1 MKNKLTVPILF
12 AVAAIY
18 DGVLGLAFLFFG
30 PSLFEHFNVPP
41 PNHFGYLHFGAAILL
56 VFTIMFI
63 KIASNPVENKNL
75 IPFGI
80 LLKISY
86 CGVIFYHW
94 FTANVPNIWKPFAYL
109 DLIFIA
115 LFFAAY
121 VSLDKQQQ

>member
-18 DGVLGLAFLFFG
+18 DGVLGLAFLFLG
-30 PSLFEHFNVPP
+30 RHLFEQFNVPP